1 MQRAVRPLA
10 IACIALATLVPGADA
25 WAARTRPITHEDVWL
40 MKRVGQPALS
50 PDGQWVA
57 FSVVEPAYDEKDQW
71 SDLWVA
77 ATDGTGEPRRL
88 TSTRRPESGAAWS
101 PDSKRLA
108 FSTRREDDEVEQ
120 IYIMDVASGGEAQR
134 ITQLATGARAPKW
147 RPDGD
152 ALLFASDVF
161 PRARTDADN
170 RKTLKEHEE
179 RKYTARVYD
188 AAPIRHWDRW
198 LDDRRPSLFVQA
210 LDSGGTSARG
220 EPRNLLAGT
229 ELFASPGYGGR
240 LENEGD
246 LIDAAWTPD
255 GRSVVFAATAN
266 RNEWAYAETVLGLWI
281 VPARGGEPQRLTS
294 DAASYEAPVFSRDG
308 RALYAAREAVGERV
322 YNAKRVARLDW
333 PAAGKTMRVVTPA
346 FDRSVTRFEIAP
358 DGASLYLLAEDS
370 GLEKLY
376 QMPANGGA
384 VREVGSLTAGC
395 HTNVVVAGEPGRPVI
410 VSRWE
415 SAVHPPEVGRID
427 PASGRWTALTRV
439 NAERVAQID
448 WEPVRPF
455 WFTSSTGKRIHNLLA
470 LPPKFDASRKYP
482 LFVLIHGGP
491 HTMWRDQFFVR
502 WNYHLLAAP
511 GYVLLLTNYSGSTG
525 FGEAFAQ
532 SIQGDP
538 LAGPGRE
545 LNEAADAAIREFSF
559 IDATRQAAGGASY
572 GGHLT
577 NWLAVT
583 TDRYRALVSHAGL
596 FDLKTQWSTSDLV
609 YSRERNMGGPV
620 WEGGAGWREQSP
632 IYRASQLRTPM
643 LLTIGERD
651 YRVPINNTFE
661 LWTALQ
667 RQKVPSRL
675 VVFPDENHWITHGGN
690 SRFFYDEVH
699 RWLKLYLAEDGAP
712 PRTVVSR

>member
-1 MQRAVRPLA
+1 MQRRTRPLA
-10 IACIALATLVPGADA
+10 IACLAFATLVVTATA
-25 WAARTRPITHEDVWL
+25 SAARTRPITHEDVWL

-50 PDGQWVA
+50 PDGKWVV
-57 FSVVEPAYDEKDQW
+57 FSVVDPAYEENEQW
-71 SDLWVA
+71 SDLWLA
-77 ATDGTGEPRRL
+77 STDGKGEPRRL
-88 TSTRRPESGAAWS
+88 TSTRRGESGTTWS
-101 PDSKRLA
+101 PDSQRLA
-108 FSTRREDDEVEQ
+108 FSTKREDDETEQ
-120 IYIMDVASGGEAQR
+120 IYLMDVAAGGEAQR
-134 ITQLATGARAPKW
+134 VTQLATGARAPRW
-147 RPDGD
+147 RPDGG
-152 ALLFASDVF
+152 ALLFTSDVF
-161 PRARTDADN
+161 RGARSDADN
-170 RKTLKEHEE
+170 RKALKEQEA
-179 RKYTARVYD
+179 RKYSARVYD
-188 AAPIRHWDRW
+188 TAPIRHWDRW
-198 LDDRRPSLFVQA
+198 LDERRPSLFVQV
-210 LDSGGTSARG
+210 LDPSGSMRG

-229 ELFASPGYGGR
+229 DLFAKAGFGGR

-266 RNEWAYAETVLGLWI
+266 RNEWAYAPTVHGLWI

-294 DAASYEAPVFSRDG
+294 DAASYETPVFSRDG
-308 RALYAAREAVGERV
+308 RALYAMREAVGDRV
-322 YNAKRVARLDW
+322 YNAKKVARLDW
-333 PAAGKTMRVVTPA
+333 PAGGASARVISGDL
-346 FDRSVTRFEIAP
+346 DRSVTRFEVAP
-358 DGASLYLLAEDS
+358 DGASVYFLAEDA

-376 QMPANGGA
+376 QVAANGGA
-384 VREVGSLTAGC
+384 VHEVGTLTSGC
-395 HTNVVVAGEPGRPVI
+395 YTNLAVEGESGRPVI
-410 VSRWE
+410 VARWE
-415 SAVHPPEVGRID
+415 SANHPAEIGRID
-427 PASGRWTALTRV
+427 PASGRWTALTRL

-448 WEPVRPF
+448 WQPLRQL
-455 WFTSSTGKRIHNLLA
+455 WFTSSKGKRIHNLVA
-470 LPPKFDASRKYP
+470 LPPDFDPSRKYP
-482 LFVLIHGGP
+482 LLVLIHGGP

-511 GYVLLLTNYSGSTG
+511 GYVVLLTNYSGSTG

-545 LNEAADAAIREFSF
+545 LNEAADAAIREFPF
-559 IDATRQAAGGASY
+559 VDAKRQAAGGASY

-632 IYRASQLRTPM
+632 LYRASQLRTPM

-675 VVFPDENHWITHGGN
+675 VVFPEENHWITHGGN
-690 SRFFYDEVH
+690 SRFFYDEVQ
-699 RWLKLYLAEDGAP
+699 RWLKLYLDEDGAG
-712 PRTVVSR
+712 RAVVSR